1 LFGELT
7 MENRLLKRARN
18 INNKEKKDPLSIIT
32 SKTLK
37 QLRGDA
43 S

>member
-1 LFGELT
+1 
-7 MENRLLKRARN
+7 MENRMLKKVRDLN
-18 INNKEKKDPLSIIT
+18 SKKKKDPLSIIT
-32 SKTLK
+32 SKTLR